1 MKRSNAEVV
10 REYGPLP
17 GVSAVHGLTYDGKHV
32 WFASGEHLQAL
43 DPASGETVRKLDI
56 PATAG
61 TAFDGRYLYQID
73 GEHIRKIDPQ
83 SGKVMGTI
91 PAPGAG
97 GASGMA
103 WADGMLWV
111 GLYQNRKILQVDPA
125 DGKVLRTLDCDRHVT
140 GVSWVDGQLWH
151 GTWEDDHSE
160 LRRID
165 PENGAVQTSMA
176 LPDGIHVS
184 GLESNGTDLFY
195 CGGGKSGKI
204 RAVRRPT
211 ES

>member
-17 GVSAVHGLTYDGKHV
+17 SVSTVHGLTYDGQHV
-32 WFASGEHLQAL
+32 WFASGDHLQAL
-43 DPASGETVRKLDI
+43 DPDSGEIVRKLDI
-56 PATAG
+56 PASAG

-73 GEHIRKIDPQ
+73 GEQIRKIDPQ
-83 SGKVMGTI
+83 SGAVLGTI

-103 WADGMLWV
+103 WADGMLWI

-165 PENGAVQTSMA
+165 PASGAVQASVA

-184 GLESNGTDLFY
+184 GLESNGADLFY

-204 RAVRRPT
+204 RAVRRPL
-211 ES
+211 ER

>member
-10 REYGPLP
+10 REYGPFP
-17 GVSAVHGLTYDGKHV
+17 GVSTVHGLTYDGRHV

-43 DPASGETVRKLDI
+43 DPDSGETVRKLDI

-61 TAFDGRYLYQID
+61 TAFDGRHLYQTD

-83 SGKVMGTI
+83 SGKVLSTI

-97 GASGMA
+97 GASGLA

-111 GLYQNRKILQVDPA
+111 GLYEKRKILQIDPA

-160 LRRID
+160 LRQID
-165 PENGAVQTSMA
+165 PGSGAVQTTMA

-184 GLESNGTDLFY
+184 GVESNGTDLFY
-195 CGGGKSGKI
+195 CGGGNSGKI

-211 ES
+211 

>member
-17 GVSAVHGLTYDGKHV
+17 GVSTVHGLTYDGQHV

-43 DPASGETVRKLDI
+43 DPESGETVRKLDI

-61 TAFDGRYLYQID
+61 TAFDGRHLYQID
-73 GEHIRKIDPQ
+73 GEQIRKIDPQ
-83 SGKVMGTI
+83 SGAVLGTI
-91 PAPGAG
+91 PAPGNG
-97 GASGMA
+97 GASGLA
-103 WADGMLWV
+103 WADGTLWV
-111 GLYQNRKILQVDPA
+111 GLYEKRKILQIDPA

-160 LRRID
+160 LRQID
-165 PENGAVQTSMA
+165 PNSGAVQTSMA
-176 LPDGIHVS
+176 LPDGVHVS
-184 GLESNGTDLFY
+184 GVESNGTDLFY
-195 CGGGKSGKI
+195 CGGGNSGKI

-211 ES
+211 